1 MLRTTSQQGQ
11 SIILEK
17 YRVSKKKGNA
27 FLLISRLPEYL
38 EYTTDDTES
47 TYWQALLYEQARR
60 LQKKGEENICEKFN
74 QGGGGHWQMILHLK
88 KNMDQ
93 KQWIWSTYNFN
104 PPKGGGGRIHLP
116 ITKSPIMLFFALV
129 ICFFYFWTFIIT
141 GLDSFKQFFF
151 NF

>member
-1 MLRTTSQQGQ
+1 MIKQAVVVLRTTSQQGQ

-74 QGGGGHWQMILHLK
+74 QGGGGH
-88 KNMDQ
+88 
-93 KQWIWSTYNFN
+93 
-104 PPKGGGGRIHLP
+104 
-116 ITKSPIMLFFALV
+116 
-129 ICFFYFWTFIIT
+129 
-141 GLDSFKQFFF
+141 
-151 NF
+151 